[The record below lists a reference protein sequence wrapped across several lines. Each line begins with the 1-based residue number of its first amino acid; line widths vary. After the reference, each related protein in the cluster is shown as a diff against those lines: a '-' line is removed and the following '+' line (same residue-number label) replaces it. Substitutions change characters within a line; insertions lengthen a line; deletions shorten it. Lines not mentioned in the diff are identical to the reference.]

1 MRFSARNWIVTVA
14 TVSFVTTVTGVSLQL
29 HLLGRDHQGEHN
41 SRNCSLCQ
49 HFIGGCAKFTQEP
62 ESELPA
68 PRLRQDASR
77 SALHVPAAAS
87 HHEPFAP
94 RAPPAA

>member
-1 MRFSARNWIVTVA
+1 MRFSARNCILVIA

-29 HLLGRDHQGEHN
+29 HLLGRDHQGEHDL
-41 SRNCSLCQ
+41 RNCFLCQ

-62 ESELPA
+62 ESELPE
-68 PRLRQDASR
+68 PRVREDVGGS
-77 SALHVPAAAS
+77 SLHVPATAS
-87 HHEPFAP
+87 HHEPFIP